1 MFYLFSSDHE
11 LRFKRNV
18 LDVLCY
24 PEKHIFRFRYHP
36 NHVAPEIKEWYEKG
50 ELDKKLKKFKGKGL
64 SIYAEATGSVPNKTY
79 DFYPLREIEIIRV
92 QVVGNVYYVDFRLG
106 CFLDYYSTG
115 QHEALEQLRKLQ
127 GLIKT
132 IKFHPLLLLANNPET
147 GERQGL
153 TWTNDG
159 KLDQYNGAPGFTNQ
173 GYFFLYVDDTIS
185 SQIKYSIGQP
195 RNHKAWESVAE
206 ILSSAPT
213 MQSAVFYLVEGFY
226 RIRRR
231 FVWIGEH
238 EEYLI
243 EPKDDSWDTRY
254 PLKMGTSVVLKLLFF
269 RSSKAAQIRPSLE
282 IKTDGDAFAGFSQ
295 KEIRVESRY
304 NEERVLIACKRVFD
318 SIFAPIRIE
327 LKETTPSDQ
336 RSVNPL
342 PVSASTE
349 IDTPWGVLE
358 IKRRDVASKP
368 PDQTKQDVLAPQP
381 FLLTQ
386 ITASRPLIFA
396 TLIFLALA
404 SFFLFMSPDYIESI
418 GWSRL
423 FQTRSKALGDL
434 FVRNAAVFA
443 QVSKV
448 LGFVFT
454 LAAGYLGFRKLPLGR

>member
-18 LDVLCY
+18 LDVVCY

-50 ELDKKLKKFKGKGL
+50 ELDDKLKKFKGKGL
-64 SIYAEATGSVPNKTY
+64 SIYAEATGSVPDKAY
-79 DFYPLREIEIIRV
+79 DFYPLREVEIIRV

-106 CFLDYYSTG
+106 RFLDYYSTG
-115 QHEALEQLRKLQ
+115 PREALDQLRRLQ
-127 GLIKT
+127 EFIKT
-132 IKFHPLLLLANNPET
+132 IKFHPLLLLAKNPET

-153 TWTNDG
+153 TWTDDG
-159 KLDQYNGAPGFTNQ
+159 KLEQHKGTPGFTNQ
-173 GYFFLYVDDTIS
+173 GYFFLHVDDTNS
-185 SQIKYSIGQP
+185 SSNYRVGQP
-195 RNHKAWESVAE
+195 NNYKAWESVAE
-206 ILSSAPT
+206 ILSSAPS
-213 MQSAVFYLVEGFY
+213 MEMAVFYLVEGFY

-231 FVWIGEH
+231 FVWFGEH
-238 EEYLI
+238 HEYLI
-243 EPKDDSWDTRY
+243 EPKDDNWDTRY
-254 PLKMGTSVVLKLLFF
+254 PLKMGTSVVLKMLFF
-269 RSSKAAQIRPSLE
+269 RSSKAPGINRSLE

-295 KEIRVESRY
+295 KEIRIESRY

-336 RSVNPL
+336 RSVDPL
-342 PVSASTE
+342 SLSTSTQV
-349 IDTPWGVLE
+349 DTPWGVLE
-358 IKRRDVASKP
+358 IKMRDVAPKP
-368 PDQTKQDVLAPQP
+368 PDQSEPDVLAPQP
-381 FLLTQ
+381 FLLAQ
-386 ITASRPLIFA
+386 ITASRALIFA

-404 SFFLFMSPDYIESI
+404 SFFLFMSPDYIQSI

-423 FQTRSKALGDL
+423 FQIWNKPLGDL
-434 FVRNAAVFA
+434 LVRNAAVFA

-454 LAAGYLGFRKLPLGR
+454 LAAGYLGFRKLPLGK